1 MRWLTTT
8 IRLDC
13 GWLYVLAGLALCAAG
28 VLVPARRD
36 LEDLRRQRDRLA
48 DERAIGQERADAYET
63 FLQLL
68 ADDDPALLR
77 RLAAAQLNLV
87 PADETPVLVAASRTA
102 TVTDWIDRN
111 VRAQR
116 VEPKAPPD
124 TLLAHLVGGPGKLW
138 VIAGGVLAVFVG
150 LLLDDA
156 RTPAGH
162 RSRPALPRWPVAPEA
177 RRRRRGPQPA
187 GVAGPCGHSDLNP
200 WYDQ

>member
-1 MRWLTTT
+1 MHRLTAT

-48 DERAIGQERADAYET
+48 DEREIGQERAEAYET

-68 ADDDPALLR
+68 ADDDPALVR

-116 VEPKAPPD
+116 VEPQPPPD
-124 TLLAHLVGGPGKLW
+124 TLLARLVGGPRRMW
-138 VIAGGVLAVFVG
+138 VIAGGVLVVFVG
-150 LLLDDA
+150 LLLDDVRA
-156 RTPAGH
+156 PAGH
-162 RSRPALPRWPVAPEA
+162 GSPPALPRWPVAPEA
-177 RRRRRGPQPA
+177 LRWRRGLRRDGLAPA
-187 GVAGPCGHSDLNP
+187 CGDPELNP